1 MNDTADL
8 ILTAAFAKLQAQKQ
22 EAKAV
27 LMVLAT
33 KPVGIADH
41 TKIVDEFIHWTKVM
55 AEATDAM
62 KTLKSEFIGQESN
75 EVKD

>member
-8 ILTAAFAKLQAQKQ
+8 ILTAAFSKLQAQKQ

-33 KPVGIADH
+33 KTVGIADH

-55 AEATDAM
+55 AEADDAI
-62 KTLKSEFIGQESN
+62 KTLKAEFIQQDQQN
-75 EVKD
+75 

>member
-1 MNDTADL
+1 MSDSADL
-8 ILTAAFAKLQAQKQ
+8 ILNAAFMKLKAQRQ
-22 EAKAV
+22 EAKAI

-55 AEATDAM
+55 AEANDAI
-62 KTLKSEFIGQESN
+62 KTLQSEFTEKESN
-75 EVKD
+75 EG